1 MLLAYLCNFN
11 YVQIFAKARFAVVNY
26 NSKISIIYHKIKYRK
41 GIVNWSSIKK
51 AFLKYFAIFAE
62 KHLCRNLFLNKN
74 AGLQS

>member
-11 YVQIFAKARFAVVNY
+11 YVQIFAKARFAVVKY

-51 AFLKYFAIFAE
+51 
-62 KHLCRNLFLNKN
+62 LFLNILQYSQKN
-74 AGLQS
+74 TFVGISF

>member
-11 YVQIFAKARFAVVNY
+11 YVQIFAKARFAVVKY

-51 AFLKYFAIFAE
+51 
-62 KHLCRNLFLNKN
+62 LFLNILQYSQKN
-74 AGLQS
+74 TFVGVSF